1 MDNKLLL
8 KGMVKG
14 FEDMGGKFIK
24 VDHFDFFFEIKK
36 GSEIDNEEKLKRAKN
51 AFFIQFG
58 LGLKIRRV

>member
-1 MDNKLLL
+1 
-8 KGMVKG
+8 MVKG

-36 GSEIDNEEKLKRAKN
+36 GSEIDNDEKLKRAKN
-51 AFFIQFG
+51 AFFSQFG